1 MMAVALV
8 LCLLSLLI
16 GWYQH
21 SYVPFYSTDR
31 REVEDFL
38 VYYRGAK
45 AFWASPNVYESLI
58 NTGTAGDLP
67 YSYPPSSLLFFS
79 PLTLF
84 GETVGLVVFSLV
96 SLAALWWVITLTLRK
111 CRIEDA
117 GKWALVALPL
127 AFWVTCRRLQC
138 GTCAA

>member
-67 YSYPPSSLLFFS
+67 YSYPPSSLLFF
-79 PLTLF
+79 
-84 GETVGLVVFSLV
+84 
-96 SLAALWWVITLTLRK
+96 LAA
-111 CRIEDA
+111 DA
-117 GKWALVALPL
+117 VRGDGGPGGVFAGVAGSPVVGDH
-127 AFWVTCRRLQC
+127 AY
-138 GTCAA
+138 AAQVPH